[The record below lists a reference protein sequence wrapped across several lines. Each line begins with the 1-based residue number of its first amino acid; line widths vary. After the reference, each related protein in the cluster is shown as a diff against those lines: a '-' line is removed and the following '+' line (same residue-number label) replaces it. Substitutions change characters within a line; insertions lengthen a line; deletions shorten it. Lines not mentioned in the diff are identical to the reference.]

1 MQLLFTM
8 VLDVR
13 SICTLVNKPLHVFHI
28 IAAALKTTQAVV
40 WQPQTSPG
48 EGWGYR
54 AVCWEQ
60 QRDLRAVNPAPA
72 TQEMVSGY
80 FVLSHLLP
88 WLHCQWGFKDIW
100 MSVQAPEIPN
110 SAVWKSSPWAA
121 SPSECCCW
129 PVHTCHFSGTSCVP
143 REHPAPSDL
152 CSQRFLFHIPV
163 DTSCS
168 VFIKCYSCICITSNS
183 AEPMG
188 DVVHILHQCLSL
200 E

>member
-8 VLDVR
+8 LLDVR

-28 IAAALKTTQAVV
+28 TAAALKTTQAVV

-72 TQEMVSGY
+72 TQEIVSGY

-88 WLHCQWGFKDIW
+88 WLHCQRGFKDIW

-143 REHPAPSDL
+143 REHPLPSTSAARGF
-152 CSQRFLFHIPV
+152 CSTSQWTHPAVFPSNVIPV
-163 DTSCS
+163 S
-168 VFIKCYSCICITSNS
+168 VSQVTQQSPWEMLFIFSIS
-183 AEPMG
+183 AF
-188 DVVHILHQCLSL
+188 L
-200 E
+200 